1 MIVKYRKN
9 KAKAM
14 VKACFPNSVVYVH
27 GYDPFNRLKQYRI
40 DNSVRGTSRSI
51 HIVSY
56 SKLKEIYN
64 HSE

>member
-27 GYDPFNRLKQYRI
+27 GYEPFNKLKQYRI
-40 DNSVRGTSRSI
+40 DNSKGISRSI

-56 SKLKEIYN
+56 SKLKKIYN
-64 HSE
+64 HNK